1 MEICLT
7 SLFLKIM
14 QIKSMRYHL
23 TPVRMAIIKK
33 TRGNKCQRECGGERQ
48 PLYTVR
54 IVDWSATIKNI
65 KKFHQKIKN
74 RTAMWTNRACLVA
87 QEVKKLPAVH
97 ETWVQS
103 LGQEDT
109 LEKGIATHSSILAW
123 RIPWTEEP
131 GRLQSMESQRVGHDW
146 ATNTFTLLLSRSTSQ
161 VNFLALS
168 YERLNYT
175 EGRLRDK
182 NCTQIL

>member
-146 ATNTFTLLLSRSTSQ
+146 ATNKWTYNFTVCYLSKE
-161 VNFLALS
+161 N
-168 YERLNYT
+168 
-175 EGRLRDK
+175 K
-182 NCTQIL
+182 NTNSRK